1 MNKIS
6 AKNGQ
11 NDIFWKK
18 KKKKK
23 KKKNFK
29 CLYLQNVNDLDW
41 F

>member
-23 KKKNFK
+23 NQI
-29 CLYLQNVNDLDW
+29 LNVYIYRT
-41 F
+41 

>member
-6 AKNGQ
+6 EKNGQ

-23 KKKNFK
+23 KKSNFK
-29 CLYLQNVNDLDW
+29 CLYIQNVNDLDW

>member
-1 MNKIS
+1 M
-6 AKNGQ
+6 
-11 NDIFWKK
+11 IFFEKK

-23 KKKNFK
+23 KKKKSNFK

>member
-1 MNKIS
+1 M
-6 AKNGQ
+6 AKM
-11 NDIFWKK
+11 IFFEKK

-23 KKKNFK
+23 KKKTNFK

>member
-23 KKKNFK
+23 KSNFK